1 MKRSYPDR
9 PFTAVGA
16 VVVKDG
22 QVLLIRRGKAPS
34 YGIWSIPG
42 GAVHLGESLRVAAR
56 REIREECSIE
66 IDLTDVLEAVDRI
79 TRDAEGRVQYHYVV
93 IDYLARWASGDLTAC
108 SDCLEARW
116 VPPSD
121 LSLFQMTSG
130 TADVIRKL
138 LAAGKQ
144 AGVI

>member
-1 MKRSYPDR
+1 M
-9 PFTAVGA
+9 GA
-16 VVVKDG
+16 IVVKDG

-34 YGIWSIPG
+34 YGVWSVPG
-42 GAVHLGESLRVAAR
+42 GAVHLGESLRDAAR

-79 TRDAEGRVQYHYVV
+79 TQDAEGRVEYHYVV
-93 IDYLARWASGDLTAC
+93 IDYLARWASGELTSC

-116 VPPSD
+116 VAPSD
-121 LSLFQMTSG
+121 LSLYQMTSG